1 MSESEAS
8 ELDELMTI
16 DELAMSVGM
25 TVRTTRYYATLGL
38 MPAPIR
44 RGRIAYYD
52 ESHKSRLEM
61 VRALQDHG
69 FKPQALEGY
78 MAPLSP
84 ESPAQDLLP
93 TPAMREIGRAAG
105 REKGGSAG

>member
-1 MSESEAS
+1 
-8 ELDELMTI
+8 
-16 DELAMSVGM
+16 MSVGM

-69 FKPQALEGY
+69 FTLQAIEGY
-78 MAPLSP
+78 MATLSP
-84 ESPAQDLLP
+84 DSSVADLVLQRAILVPWSPP
-93 TPAMREIGRAAG
+93 PPAHLIRTQPWGRAGAPP
-105 REKGGSAG
+105 SAPNTP